1 MTPAAMDAIAADLV
15 RALRGA
21 RSQSEFSRR
30 LGYRSNITQR
40 WESGRCWPTASVL
53 LSACQNSRPALAR
66 CFERFFLRKPEWF
79 DARDPFSTDSIAAFL
94 RDLQGK
100 TPLVQLAQ
108 RSGHN
113 RYSVGR
119 WLRGDAQ
126 PKLPEFLG
134 LIEAA
139 SRRLLDFI
147 ATLVDPS
154 RMATISDRW
163 QKLERARAAAYDRPW
178 SHAVLRA
185 LELDGYKSCKG
196 SGERWIADHLGIEVG
211 EVEQALELLASTG
224 QVSKTSGKW
233 RLDQLI
239 SVDTSRDPRRSLDLK
254 GAWAN
259 VAVERL
265 RAGAPGNYGYSLFSV
280 SRADLRRMRDVHLE
294 YVRAMQSLVAGSSP
308 GQCVGL
314 YCAQL
319 LDLSAVENA
328 LESPRSQ

>member
-1 MTPAAMDAIAADLV
+1 MDAVAADLV

-30 LGYRSNITQR
+30 LGYRSNIAHR
-40 WESGRCWPTASVL
+40 WESGRCWPTAADFL
-53 LSACQNSRPALAR
+53 RACQQSRPALAR
-66 CFERFFLRKPEWF
+66 CFERFFQRKPEWF
-79 DARDPFSTDSIAAFL
+79 DARDPFSVQNIAAFL

-100 TPLVQLAQ
+100 APLVELAR

-147 ATLVDPS
+147 ATLTDPS

-163 QKLERARAAAYDRPW
+163 QKLERARAVAYERPW

-196 SGERWIADHLGIEVG
+196 RGERWIADRLGIEDA
-211 EVEQALELLASTG
+211 EVEQALELLAATG
-224 QVSKTSGKW
+224 QVVKTSGKW
-233 RLDQLI
+233 RLDQPL
-239 SVDTSRDPRRSLDLK
+239 SVDTSRDARRSRELK
-254 GAWAN
+254 GAWAS
-259 VAVERL
+259 VAVARL
-265 RAGAPGNYGYSLFSV
+265 RAGAPGNYGFSLFSV

-294 YVRAMQSLVAGSSP
+294 YVRAMQSLIAGSAP

-314 YCAQL
+314 YCAQM
-319 LDLSAVENA
+319 LDLSRVDNA
-328 LESPRSQ
+328 LESPPSE